1 MTVSFQKVSR
11 YRLYQDVV
19 SQLVEHIRAGQIQPG
34 ERFPSEREL
43 ERQMGVS
50 RGILREAF
58 RVLEARGIIESR
70 PGGGRFLRQLNG
82 QNLFDL
88 ESGFVRLERA
98 VLLDICEARQIIEVR
113 AAQLAAERGKV
124 EEIEH
129 IKRVIDEFFRTQFDQ
144 GEQMDRDLDFHVAV
158 ARASGNLVI
167 WELVRVLVGI
177 LREHRQQMHLPRAEW
192 AAMCRQHYDVYEA
205 IRAREGREAARRM
218 AEHLERLRK
227 VLEET

>member
-1 MTVSFQKVSR
+1 MSFQKVSR

-19 SQLVEHIRAGQIQPG
+19 GQLVEHIRSGQIGPG
-34 ERFPSEREL
+34 QRFPSEREL

-70 PGGGRFLRQLNG
+70 PGGGRFLKQLDG

-88 ESGFVRLERA
+88 EAGFVRLERA

-113 AAQLAAERGKV
+113 AAQLAAERGGD
-124 EEIEH
+124 EGIEH
-129 IKRVIDEFFRTQFDQ
+129 IGRVIDEFFRTQFDL

-158 ARASGNLVI
+158 ARATGNLVI

-177 LREHRQQMHLPRAEW
+177 LREHRQQMHLPREEW
-192 AAMCRQHYDVYEA
+192 RTMCHQHCHVFEA
-205 IRAREGREAARRM
+205 LRARDGPEAARRM
-218 AEHLERLRK
+218 AEHLERLRR
-227 VLEET
+227 VLEDL

>member
-1 MTVSFQKVSR
+1 MSFQKVNR

-19 SQLVEHIRAGQIQPG
+19 GQLVEHIRTGRILPG

-70 PGGGRFLRQLNG
+70 PGGGRFLKQLNG

-88 ESGFVRLERA
+88 EAGFVRLEKA

-113 AAQLAAERGKV
+113 AAQLAAERGK
-124 EEIEH
+124 EEDIDQ
-129 IKRVIDEFFRTQFDQ
+129 IRRVIEDFFHTQFDL

-158 ARASGNLVI
+158 ARSTGNMVI

-177 LREHRQQMHLPRAEW
+177 LREHRQQMHLPQDQW
-192 AAMCRQHYDVYEA
+192 AALCSHHYEIYEA
-205 IRAREGREAARRM
+205 IRARDGREAARRM
-218 AEHLERLRK
+218 AEHLDRLRK
-227 VLEET
+227 VLEQI

>member
-1 MTVSFQKVSR
+1 MSFQKVSR

-19 SQLVEHIRAGQIQPG
+19 SQLVEHIRAGRIQPG
-34 ERFPSEREL
+34 QRFPSEREL